1 MTNLGGIL
9 LGNLG
14 LQLLDASSFGEDQ
27 ERAILQMAE
36 QNEWKPLE
44 MQLEP
49 LLPIPPGAEV

>member
-49 LLPIPPGAEV
+49 LLPIPPEAEV